1 MEVFDTES
9 FLSQK
14 EDEIVRKFLILRKSE
29 LILLAQKL
37 QLEIKLQCVN
47 LRFKELF

>member
-1 MEVFDTES
+1 MEVFDAES

-29 LILLAQKL
+29 LILLDAKL
-37 QLEIKLQCVN
+37 TVRNKSCN
-47 LRFKELF
+47 A

>member
-14 EDEIVRKFLILRKSE
+14 EDEIARKFLILRKSE
-29 LILLAQKL
+29 LILLAQ
-37 QLEIKLQCVN
+37 N
-47 LRFKELF
+47 LVRNKSCNA